1 MSANSSLHVE
11 LSRKTSFLGL
21 RLWVLIGIGV
31 GVFIVV
37 ILCVLSVWVMFRRKS
52 KRSLDKY
59 SLSQIPHVS
68 KDIIVDMVGVQI
80 SHDQSESVAI
90 PVHDKP
96 SENNSNKLFSHLHKS
111 KSGDADNISQCSS
124 VYHHERGFSSMSGEE
139 GSSGTVKKQSALSF
153 GGMVTASPLVGLPE
167 ISHLGWGHW
176 FTLRDLELATNR
188 FSPENVI
195 GEGGYGV
202 VYRGKLING
211 SEVAVKKILN
221 NLGQAEK
228 EFRVE
233 VEAIGHVRHKN
244 LVRLLGYCVEGVHR
258 LLVYEYVNNGNLEQW
273 LHGAMSQ
280 QGTLT
285 WEARMK
291 VITGTAKA
299 LAYLHEAIEPK
310 VVHRDIKSSNIL
322 IDTEFNA
329 KVSDFGLAKL
339 LDSGE
344 SHITTRVMGTFGYAH
359 VSKLIPIGPV
369 PNFSYVAPEYANT
382 GLLNERSDIYSF
394 GVLLLEAVTG
404 KDPVDYSRPA
414 NEVNLV
420 EWLKMMVGTRR
431 AEEVVDS
438 RLEVK
443 PSIRA
448 LKRALLVAL
457 RCVDPEAEKRP
468 KMSQVVRMLE
478 ADEYP
483 FREDRRNRKSRT
495 ASMEIESLKD
505 ISGPSDA
512 EKLKGSEGHEPETTQ
527 G

>member
-11 LSRKTSFLGL
+11 LSKKTSFLGL

-31 GVFIVV
+31 GAFIVV

-52 KRSLDKY
+52 RRSLDKY

-68 KDIIVDMVGVQI
+68 KDIKVDKVGVQT
-80 SHDQSESVAI
+80 SHDQAESVAI
-90 PVHDKP
+90 PIHDKAN
-96 SENNSNKLFSHLHKS
+96 EKNSDKLLVHLRMS
-111 KSGDADNISQCSS
+111 KSSDADNISQCSS

-139 GSSGTVKKQSALSF
+139 GSSGTVKKQSTMSF

-202 VYRGKLING
+202 VYRGRLING
-211 SEVAVKKILN
+211 SDVAVKKILN

-244 LVRLLGYCVEGVHR
+244 LVRLLGYCIEGVHR

-273 LHGAMSQ
+273 LHGVMSQ

-299 LAYLHEAIEPK
+299 
-310 VVHRDIKSSNIL
+310 
-322 IDTEFNA
+322 
-329 KVSDFGLAKL
+329 
-339 LDSGE
+339 
-344 SHITTRVMGTFGYAH
+344 
-359 VSKLIPIGPV
+359 
-369 PNFSYVAPEYANT
+369 YVAPEYANT

-404 KDPVDYSRPA
+404 RDPVDYSRPA

-431 AEEVVDS
+431 SEEVVDS

-443 PSIRA
+443 PSTRA

-512 EKLKGSEGHEPETTQ
+512 EKVKGFEGYAPETTQ
-527 G
+527 GIRYDIPNLQEDGVRVPTPNDTPAEG